1 MMSSDEMR
9 KLGIVGPKS
18 VLKKVI
24 EVLYHLRACH
34 IRDHGK
40 DASFDIGSP
49 LENASSLSEVLVRV
63 RSLIS
68 HLAIR
73 GKRGAEE
80 EGGEKAPFSQ
90 INART
95 KALAAEI
102 NALVEQKRAVDA
114 SISALSSKKAKA
126 AQLKSG
132 APVQAFFSLKSLKG
146 FCGAIPVQ
154 EEEAV
159 KGHVL
164 SGSFSYESAPVENG
178 QNGRFISFFV
188 RADRAAETGEF
199 LSRHGFVP
207 LDIKELEGHE
217 GPSASI
223 EAGISSEIARLEKKQ
238 SRVAKELEGFAKKHG
253 KFLLSAEALLREE
266 LLKAEAPLRFGS
278 TRELFLVTGWVPA
291 VKVDEAAKA
300 ITKAA
305 QGKIHIEVE
314 EPGHG
319 EDVPVRLSNPVPI
332 DSFESLVRLF
342 SWPKY
347 GEVDPT
353 ALMAFTLPLFFGMML
368 GDIGYGV
375 ITLFLFMALKRK
387 FPSFAPFFTV
397 LIIGSISTIIFGF
410 LFGELFGLEQV
421 AGHELW
427 HVLNRAHEVG
437 ALMVITLVIGVVH
450 VNFGYALGAYNE
462 WKGHGF
468 MTALTHK
475 LSWVLVE
482 VAAALWY
489 VAAVVFPS
497 AGWKVLA
504 GLVTTAALVLLYKGE
519 GFIGIIEIPSLISHI
534 VSYVRIMAVGLA
546 SVFLALLVNQ
556 FTGILFAKGV
566 VWFILLGIPLIIV
579 GHGFNLALGILS
591 PFLHAVRLHYVEF
604 FTKFYQGG
612 GKEFTPFGEQPKEQP
627 L

>member
-9 KLGIVGPKS
+9 KLGIVGPKA
-18 VLKKVI
+18 VLRKVI
-24 EVLYHLRACH
+24 EALYHLKACH
-34 IRDHGK
+34 IRDHTK

-49 LENASSLSEVLVRV
+49 LENASSLSEALVRV

-68 HLAIR
+68 HLAI
-73 GKRGAEE
+73 
-80 EGGEKAPFSQ
+80 GEKGEKEESVEKSSFSG
-90 INART
+90 ISART

-102 NALVEQKRAVDA
+102 NALVGQKRAVEA
-114 SISALSSKKAKA
+114 RLSALSSKKAKA
-126 AQLKSG
+126 SQLKSS

-146 FCGAIPVQ
+146 FCGTIPQ
-154 EEEAV
+154 PEEEAV
-159 KGHVL
+159 KGRVPG
-164 SGSFSYESAPVENG
+164 GSFSYESAPAE
-178 QNGRFISFFV
+178 NGRFISFFV
-188 RADRAAETGEF
+188 RAERAAETEEF
-199 LSRHGFVP
+199 LSGHGFVP
-207 LDIKELEGHE
+207 LDIRELEGYE

-223 EAGISSEIARLEKKQ
+223 EAGISSEIAKLGKRQ
-238 SRVAKELEGFAKKHG
+238 SHIAKELEGFAKKH
-253 KFLLSAEALLREE
+253 KAFLLSAEALLKEE
-266 LLKAEAPLRFGS
+266 LLKAEAPLRFGT

-291 VKVDEAAKA
+291 AKVDEAVKA
-300 ITKAA
+300 ITRAA

-319 EDVPVRLSNPVPI
+319 EDVPVKLSNPAPV

-353 ALMAFTLPLFFGMML
+353 ALMALTLPIFFGMML

-375 ITLFLFMALKRK
+375 ITLFLFMAMKRK

-397 LIIGSISTIIFGF
+397 LITGSISTIVFGF
-410 LFGELFGLEQV
+410 FFGELFGLEQV

-437 ALMVITLVIGVVH
+437 TLMVITLIIGVVH

-462 WKGHGF
+462 WKSHGF
-468 MTALTHK
+468 MAALTHK
-475 LSWVLVE
+475 ISWMLVE
-482 VAAALWY
+482 AAAALWY
-489 VAAVVFPS
+489 VAVAVFPS
-497 AGWKVLA
+497 AGWKALA
-504 GLVTTAALVLLYKGE
+504 GLVTAAALTLVYKGE

-534 VSYVRIMAVGLA
+534 VSYIRIMAVGLA

-556 FTGILFAKGV
+556 FTGVLFAKGA
-566 VWFILLGIPLIIV
+566 VWFVLLGIPLIII

-612 GKEFTPFGEQPKEQP
+612 GREFAPFGEQPKEQP